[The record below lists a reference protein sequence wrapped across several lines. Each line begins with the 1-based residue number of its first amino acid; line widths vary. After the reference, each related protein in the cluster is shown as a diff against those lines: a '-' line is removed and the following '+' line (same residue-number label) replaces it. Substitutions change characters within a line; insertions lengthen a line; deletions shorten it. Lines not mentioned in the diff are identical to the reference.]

1 MTGEG
6 PPTVIVA
13 FPSRP
18 PECWG
23 ERLTHAGVRLLQVSA
38 CATLMLAPIEGY
50 LMAVEPQLVKV
61 PTVLLAASWAGV
73 RLRQRRLPQ
82 LHPVHV
88 LLGLLA
94 AVVLTTS
101 AVHAGEPFTTEYAL
115 RWLPFLAVTAILVDV
130 AAREVPLRALLV
142 AAVAGA
148 TVAGVGAL
156 FSFFVEGDARATG
169 PLQDPNDLAYVQVA
183 ALPLLLVLIPRGSS
197 HRGRRAPAVLAPIVA
212 TVLVVG
218 VMATLSRG
226 GILALLAVTGYLTVR
241 RVLSVRLLVSAGA
254 LLAVAG
260 VAGMVFAGEYLT
272 RALDEKAY
280 VAASNVDT
288 RTTRWEAAARMLA
301 DNPLLGVGP
310 GGFRSN
316 YAAASHNAEIAEQ
329 TPVAHNMY
337 LEVAAELG
345 LPGLV
350 LFLAVIAC
358 ALVASERALRASED
372 PRPMI
377 AIQAGLLGVLVA
389 STFLSEQYY
398 MSLWSLV
405 AMACAADLRTRQG
418 AT

>member
-1 MTGEG
+1 MTGDG

-101 AVHAGEPFTTEYAL
+101 AVHSGEPFTTEYAL

-148 TVAGVGAL
+148 TMAGVGAL
-156 FSFFVEGDARATG
+156 SSFYVEGDARAMG
-169 PLQDPNDLAYVQVA
+169 PLEDSNDLAYVLVA
-183 ALPLLLVLIPRGSS
+183 ALPLLVRD
-197 HRGRRAPAVLAPIVA
+197 
-212 TVLVVG
+212 
-218 VMATLSRG
+218 LSRPLPWRLLFSCG
-226 GILALLAVTGYLTVR
+226 VLLWLVSYVNGAALLV
-241 RVLSVRLLVSAGA
+241 
-254 LLAVAG
+254 
-260 VAGMVFAGEYLT
+260 
-272 RALDEKAY
+272 AY
-280 VAASNVDT
+280 VVSPRLVAWVSMSP
-288 RTTRWEAAARMLA
+288 R
-301 DNPLLGVGP
+301 P
-310 GGFRSN
+310 GGRG
-316 YAAASHNAEIAEQ
+316 H
-329 TPVAHNMY
+329 
-337 LEVAAELG
+337 
-345 LPGLV
+345 
-350 LFLAVIAC
+350 
-358 ALVASERALRASED
+358 R
-372 PRPMI
+372 
-377 AIQAGLLGVLVA
+377 
-389 STFLSEQYY
+389 
-398 MSLWSLV
+398 
-405 AMACAADLRTRQG
+405 
-418 AT
+418 

>member
-1 MTGEG
+1 M
-6 PPTVIVA
+6 V
-13 FPSRP
+13 
-18 PECWG
+18 
-23 ERLTHAGVRLLQVSA
+23 
-38 CATLMLAPIEGY
+38 
-50 LMAVEPQLVKV
+50 
-61 PTVLLAASWAGV
+61 
-73 RLRQRRLPQ
+73 
-82 LHPVHV
+82 
-88 LLGLLA
+88 
-94 AVVLTTS
+94 
-101 AVHAGEPFTTEYAL
+101 
-115 RWLPFLAVTAILVDV
+115 
-130 AAREVPLRALLV
+130 
-142 AAVAGA
+142 
-148 TVAGVGAL
+148 
-156 FSFFVEGDARATG
+156 
-169 PLQDPNDLAYVQVA
+169 
-183 ALPLLLVLIPRGSS
+183 
-197 HRGRRAPAVLAPIVA
+197 
-212 TVLVVG
+212 
-218 VMATLSRG
+218 TLSRG
-226 GILALLAVTGYLTVR
+226 GILALLAVTGWLTVR

-288 RTTRWEAAARMLA
+288 RAIRWEAAARMLA

-377 AIQAGLLGVLVA
+377 AIQTGLLGVLVA

-405 AMACAADLRTRQG
+405 AIACAADLRIRQG
-418 AT
+418 TT